1 MINIKE
7 IIAKEI
13 EKVTKLNSNE
23 LESYIEKPKEAKN
36 GDYAF
41 PCFRLAKQL
50 KKAPQIIAEDI
61 KEKIE
66 SDIEKS
72 KEIEKV
78 IAYSAL

>member
-41 PCFRLAKQL
+41 PCFRLAKEL
-50 KKAPQIIAEDI
+50 KKLRR
-61 KEKIE
+61 K
-66 SDIEKS
+66 
-72 KEIEKV
+72 
-78 IAYSAL
+78 